1 MTDVNDNAPQF
12 LGAPYSLNISELAM
26 VGTELLTVEAVD
38 ADQRGPFS
46 TVEYSLERGQYS
58 DYLELDNTLSGTI
71 RLAKTLDYETL
82 QVIRGFAIILMILV
96 NYRSWR

>member
-26 VGTELLTVEAVD
+26 VGSNLITVEAVD

-46 TVEYSLERGQYS
+46 TVEYSLER
-58 DYLELDNTLSGTI
+58 
-71 RLAKTLDYETL
+71 
-82 QVIRGFAIILMILV
+82 
-96 NYRSWR
+96 

>member
-12 LGAPYSLNISELAM
+12 LGSPYSLNISELAM
-26 VGTELLTVEAVD
+26 VGTELITVEAVD

-82 QVIRGFAIILMILV
+82 QVIRC
-96 NYRSWR
+96 